1 MSETH
6 EGIDLNKLK
15 ERELLILVYKKVENL
30 EETSKEQT
38 GKQIQTDIQMAILKT
53 KIQMSSAI
61 IGFVTGLFSSVV
73 VIVIA
78 EIIKK

>member
-38 GKQIQTDIQMAILKT
+38 GKQIAVPRPRLWCLWSWAGSVNQCRKT
-53 KIQMSSAI
+53 APAFPCP
-61 IGFVTGLFSSVV
+61 GDY
-73 VIVIA
+73 
-78 EIIKK
+78 